1 MEERATNADPRPLS
15 QLASSTKTPA
25 DYLASLPPPP
35 PSSLADRPLAAAE
48 LARVASGQPLPPLDA
63 SRFRLDPPPAS
74 RWSDPGAWRAAL
86 DNARAQLEHQHT
98 RLLNLELLLQH
109 GPRAAAAAAAHAEAG
124 ARAYQRRVAAAASDV
139 AAVNRARK
147 LAQTGAAAGI
157 EAAEAEW
164 RSLVATCGALEGAC
178 ATLEAEVAAAAA
190 AAPAV
195 ATPADAGNGLPPL
208 PGEEEGA

>member
-74 RWSDPGAWRAAL
+74 RRSDPGAWRAAL

-124 ARAYQRRVAAAASDV
+124 AGVPTPGGCRRLRRGRRQPGTQAGPDGGGSGDRSRGGRVAVARRHVWRAGGRLCDV
-139 AAVNRARK
+139 
-147 LAQTGAAAGI
+147 GG
-157 EAAEAEW
+157 
-164 RSLVATCGALEGAC
+164 
-178 ATLEAEVAAAAA
+178 
-190 AAPAV
+190 
-195 ATPADAGNGLPPL
+195 
-208 PGEEEGA
+208 